1 MKILNLFCGIGGN
14 RTLWGNE
21 HEITAVDNNQQVA
34 KIYLKRF
41 PNDTVIVGD
50 AYEYNRD
57 HHNEFDFIWA
67 SPPCI
72 THTRM
77 CAFPSFKEDYP
88 DFKLFELIVFL
99 GRFFKG
105 IHVIENV
112 IPHYKLKNID
122 PFYNPFIIPTAII
135 DRHYIWTNFPLKN
148 KRWKKPNGNFKDLP
162 LDVLCKWLKVD
173 MDLIN
178 LLPSHNKRNHDNKRN
193 VLRNCVLPLAG
204 KYILDSIHAKT
215 LDNWMEFGEEEFP
228 PDDMKGDEEQ

>member
-21 HEITAVDNNQQVA
+21 HEITAVDNDQQIALV
-34 KIYLKRF
+34 YLKRF

-50 AYEYNRD
+50 AYQYNKD
-57 HHNEFDFIWA
+57 HYNEFDFIWA

-105 IHVIENV
+105 IYVIENV

-215 LDNWMEFGEEEFP
+215 LDNWMEFGEEELES
-228 PDDMKGDEEQ
+228 DR